1 MRWLMTSTEVF
12 TKAVAATVS
21 AIFWRFESDASI
33 QRPASMI
40 AAVMARTVFGFCFT
54 KSAVQPSTFSGW
66 SFQMSCVVMPVMPMP
81 SAIARWPHGSPT
93 QKPSM
98 LPTRM
103 FATICGGGTTMAF
116 TSLNGCMPFAASQ

>member
-1 MRWLMTSTEVF
+1 MTSTDVL
-12 TKAVAATVS
+12 TNAVAATVS
-21 AIFWRFESDASI
+21 AIFWRFESEASI
-33 QRPASMI
+33 QRPASMT
-40 AAVMARTVFGFCFT
+40 AAVIARAVFGFCFT

-103 FATICGGGTTMAF
+103 FATICGGGTVIALA
-116 TSLNGCMPFAASQ
+116 SLNGWMPLAASQ